1 MEIGHPH
8 ISLERQCELLDLSRS
23 SWYYQPREPD
33 TFSEGL
39 MRLIDEQYTRTPVYG
54 YRRMMAWLKTQGYAV
69 NPKRVLR
76 LMRLMGLEAIYPK
89 PSLSKRNKDHAIY
102 PYLLENVSI
111 VRPDQ
116 VFSTDITYIRLRKGF
131 VYLTAVIDWYSR
143 YVLDWEVS
151 VTMDTEFCC
160 ATLSRVLM
168 RAIPEIF
175 NTDQGSQYTA
185 KSFIDILK
193 AHPIQISMDGKGRA
207 LDNVFVERLWRSVK
221 QEEVYLHDY
230 RDLSEAKDRLSA
242 YFRWYNQ
249 ERLHQSL
256 EYNTPESIYTG
267 RVTMVQ
273 EAS

>member
-54 YRRMMAWLKTQGYAV
+54 YRRMTAWLKTQGYAV

-131 VYLTAVIDWYSR
+131 VYLTAIIDWYSR

-242 YFRWYNQ
+242 YFQWYNQ

-267 RVTMVQ
+267 RVTLVQ